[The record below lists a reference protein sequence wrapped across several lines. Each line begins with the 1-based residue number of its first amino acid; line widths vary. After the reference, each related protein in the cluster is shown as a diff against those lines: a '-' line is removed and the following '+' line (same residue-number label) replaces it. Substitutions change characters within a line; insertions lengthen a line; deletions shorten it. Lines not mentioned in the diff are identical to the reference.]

1 LANDHIRFRQ
11 NFLRRAEVNKM
22 KSGITFKTFKRYI
35 LIWEIAYSVLVDDID
50 DGRDLASKGT
60 LLDDGNPTDL
70 DKLLERL
77 KSLNKRKIAI
87 KMNLETNV

>member
-1 LANDHIRFRQ
+1 
-11 NFLRRAEVNKM
+11 M
-22 KSGITFKTFKRYI
+22 KSGITFITFQRYI
-35 LIWEIAYSVLVDDID
+35 LSQEIAYPVLVDDID

-87 KMNLETNV
+87 KMNFETKIWWHEICKHLQISDFRTK

>member
-1 LANDHIRFRQ
+1 
-11 NFLRRAEVNKM
+11 
-22 KSGITFKTFKRYI
+22 
-35 LIWEIAYSVLVDDID
+35 LVDDID

-77 KSLNKRKIAI
+77 KSLNK
-87 KMNLETNV
+87 

>member
-1 LANDHIRFRQ
+1 
-11 NFLRRAEVNKM
+11 M
-22 KSGITFKTFKRYI
+22 KSGITFKTYKCYI
-35 LIWEIAYSVLVDDID
+35 LIEEIAYSVLVDDID

-87 KMNLETNV
+87 KMNFETSV

>member
-1 LANDHIRFRQ
+1 MKVSDATLLTVHAGSIDQ
-11 NFLRRAEVNKM
+11 N
-22 KSGITFKTFKRYI
+22 
-35 LIWEIAYSVLVDDID
+35 SVLVDDID
-50 DGRDLASKGT
+50 ASRDLAREGT

-87 KMNLETNV
+87 KMNFKTSV